1 MVESWLV
8 KFIGGLCKF
17 YGPDKWAWS
26 IEHREKDYRC
36 NRHIS
41 REFMIVWKNRRPVFC
56 VTVRNVA
63 VVSDIR
69 LDIDATA
76 MYLKLKDRVYGS
88 LSEKAFA
95 LYVSKW
101 LPDEHSDAYTEY
113 LSMHPCEL
121 GDRDACLLKRVKQ
134 ITYEDYC
141 FAVEGSMSVGEI
153 HAAYR
158 DAWKRVNNEY

>member
-95 LYVSKW
+95 LYVLKW
-101 LPDEHSDAYTEY
+101 LPDEHSDAYIEY

-121 GDRDACLLKRVKQ
+121 GDRDEYLVRRVSMVTAEDVLLDRQ
-134 ITYEDYC
+134 D
-141 FAVEGSMSVGEI
+141 SMAVGED
-153 HAAYR
+153 HAADR
-158 DAWKRVNNEY
+158 DALS